1 MNQPASPSPQ
11 RSPGGSEGKRTR
23 ELIDGVLLL
32 NKPVGITSNAAL
44 QKAKWLLNAKKAGHT
59 GTLDPFADG
68 LLPLCFGEAT
78 KFSAYLLDADKRYR
92 AVLQLGVTTSTGD
105 PEGEVLD
112 TRPVTVGCDD
122 VVALLPR
129 FTGEIEQVPP
139 MHSALKHQG
148 RPLYEY
154 ARAGI
159 DIERPARR
167 VHIRALDLV
176 ECSPPRVV
184 LDVQCSAGT
193 YIRTL
198 AQDIGAALGCG
209 AHLTALTRTAAG
221 GFSLQQAHTLA
232 DLEALD
238 AGQRPGLLRPAD
250 CLVAHLPAVHLD
262 AADAEA
268 LCHGRSV
275 AHPAAPAGLAR
286 VYTVGHAFI
295 GLADAEAGRLVPRR
309 LIATQEAGAAQ
320 QA

>member
-1 MNQPASPSPQ
+1 MKSTRQPV
-11 RSPGGSEGKRTR
+11 
-23 ELIDGVLLL
+23 DGVLLL

-44 QKAKWLLNAKKAGHT
+44 QKAKWLLNAKKGGHT

-68 LLPLCFGEAT
+68 LLPLCFGEST

-92 AVLQLGVTTSTGD
+92 AIMQLGVTTTTGD
-105 PEGEVLD
+105 PEGDILSTAEVASSCAD
-112 TRPVTVGCDD
+112 IAAV
-122 VVALLPR
+122 LPR
-129 FTGEIEQVPP
+129 FIGDIEQIPP

-159 DIERPARR
+159 HIERPPRP
-167 VHIRALDLV
+167 VHIRALEMI
-176 ECSPPRVV
+176 ECAPPKVV

-221 GFSLQQAHTLA
+221 GFDLAQAHSLA
-232 DLEALD
+232 ELETPD
-238 AGQRPGLLRPAD
+238 AGLRPSLLLPAD
-250 CLVAHLPAVHLD
+250 SLIVHLPALQLD
-262 AADAEA
+262 AADTAS
-268 LCHGRSV
+268 LCQGRSIP
-275 AHPAAPAGLAR
+275 HPTPSGTGLMR
-286 VYTVGHAFI
+286 VYGPSHTFI
-295 GLADAEAGRLVPRR
+295 GLVDAVDGQLVPRR
-309 LIATQEAGAAQ
+309 LIATQ

>member
-1 MNQPASPSPQ
+1 VKPV
-11 RSPGGSEGKRTR
+11 RR
-23 ELIDGVLLL
+23 IVDGVLLL

-112 TRPVTVGCDD
+112 TREVAVGCDD
-122 VVALLPR
+122 IAAVLPR
-129 FTGEIEQVPP
+129 FLGEIEQIPP

-159 DIERPARR
+159 EIERPPRK
-167 VHIRALDLV
+167 VTIRALEMI
-176 ECSPPRVV
+176 ECAPPRIV
-184 LDVQCSAGT
+184 LDVQCTAGT

-221 GFSLQQAHTLA
+221 GFSLDQAHALT
-232 DLEALD
+232 DLDALD
-238 AGQRPGLLRPAD
+238 ASQRHALLLPAD
-250 CLVAHLPAVHLD
+250 CLVMHLPAVQLD
-262 AADAEA
+262 AAGA
-268 LCHGRSV
+268 LSLCQGRSV
-275 AHPAAPAGLAR
+275 LHPDARAGLMR
-286 VYTVGHAFI
+286 VYAPPHAFL
-295 GLADAEAGRLVPRR
+295 GLADANNGQLVPRR
-309 LIATQEAGAAQ
+309 LIATQQ
-320 QA
+320 T

>member
-1 MNQPASPSPQ
+1 MKPARQPV
-11 RSPGGSEGKRTR
+11 
-23 ELIDGVLLL
+23 DGVLLL
-32 NKPVGITSNAAL
+32 NKPAGITSNAAL

-92 AVLQLGVTTSTGD
+92 AVLRLGVTTATGD
-105 PEGEVLD
+105 PEGEVLS
-112 TRPVTVGCDD
+112 TREVAVSCAD
-122 VVALLPR
+122 VSAVLPH
-129 FTGEIEQVPP
+129 FIGEIEQIPP

-167 VHIRALDLV
+167 VQIRALGLV

-221 GFSLQQAHTLA
+221 GFGLDEAHTL
-232 DLEALD
+232 DELEALD
-238 AGQRPGLLRPAD
+238 APQRPSLLSPAD
-250 CLVAHLPAVHLD
+250 CLVAHLPAVQLGAGD
-262 AADAEA
+262 VEA
-268 LCHGRSV
+268 LCQGRSV
-275 AHPAAPAGLAR
+275 AYLAPQPGLTR
-286 VYTVGHAFI
+286 VYAPSHAFI
-295 GLADAEAGRLVPRR
+295 GLAEADAGRLVPRR
-309 LIATQEAGAAQ
+309 LIATQ

>member
-1 MNQPASPSPQ
+1 VKPARQ
-11 RSPGGSEGKRTR
+11 
-23 ELIDGVLLL
+23 IVDGVLLL

-92 AVLQLGVTTSTGD
+92 AVLQLGVTTATGD

-112 TRPVTVGCDD
+112 TREVAVGCDD
-122 VVALLPR
+122 IAAVLPR
-129 FTGEIEQVPP
+129 FLGEIEQIPP

-159 DIERPARR
+159 EIERPPRK
-167 VHIRALDLV
+167 VTIRALEMV
-176 ECSPPRVV
+176 ECAPPRVV
-184 LDVQCSAGT
+184 LDVQCTAGT

-221 GFSLQQAHTLA
+221 GFSLDQAHALA
-232 DLEALD
+232 GLDALD
-238 AGQRPGLLRPAD
+238 AGQRAALLQPAD
-250 CLVAHLPAVHLD
+250 
-262 AADAEA
+262 AARR
-268 LCHGRSV
+268 LSRGPS
-275 AHPAAPAGLAR
+275 AGLA
-286 VYTVGHAFI
+286 T
-295 GLADAEAGRLVPRR
+295 
-309 LIATQEAGAAQ
+309 
-320 QA
+320 

>member
-1 MNQPASPSPQ
+1 MPKSIIN
-11 RSPGGSEGKRTR
+11 
-23 ELIDGVLLL
+23 GVLLL

-78 KFSAYLLDADKRYR
+78 KFSAYLLEADKRYR
-92 AVLQLGVTTSTGD
+92 AVLRLGVTTSTGD
-105 PEGEVLD
+105 PEGEVLE
-112 TRPVTVGCDD
+112 TRGITVGAADILA
-122 VVALLPR
+122 VLPG

-159 DIERPARR
+159 EIERPPRK
-167 VHIRALDLV
+167 VHIRALELV
-176 ECSPPRVV
+176 ECDLPRVV

-198 AQDIGAALGCG
+198 AQDIGALLGCG
-209 AHLTALTRTAAG
+209 AHLTALTRTTAG
-221 GFSLQQAHTLA
+221 VFALDQAHTLA
-232 DLEALD
+232 ELETLD
-238 AGQRPGLLRPAD
+238 PNQRDTLLRPAD
-250 CLVAHLPAVHLD
+250 CLVAHLPGIQLDDAD
-262 AADAEA
+262 AAA
-268 LCHGRSV
+268 LCQGRSLP
-275 AHPAAPAGLAR
+275 HPTEHQGLTRIYTAAQ
-286 VYTVGHAFI
+286 VFI
-295 GLADAEAGRLVPRR
+295 GLADADAGQLLPRR
-309 LIATQEAGAAQ
+309 LVATQ